1 MYNCTYKAI
10 TLSICYFR
18 LWIPSPGNNIH
29 WYIAILPN
37 VMHSDGGSKLGSGD
51 LSTPWQIIGR
61 ILFCLLVQL
70 QLFII
75 TILEIVGGHPV
86 KTSLM
91 SMRMTTDSPSMSV
104 PSGWKLLE
112 VVKVEKSG
120 EEELMDSFHWQK
132 NSSLWPLVKMHE
144 TTWSLKYFFRYECV
158 DAS

>member
-1 MYNCTYKAI
+1 MWFLLLLQIRHKILRAKSGRPWSLGNVHRTTCTIVHIKPLHYLSAI
-10 TLSICYFR
+10 SDCGFHLLAIICV
-18 LWIPSPGNNIH
+18 H
-29 WYIAILPN
+29 WCIAILPN

-104 PSGWKLLE
+104 DESCWKWWKWK
-112 VVKVEKSG
+112 KVAK
-120 EEELMDSFHWQK
+120 K
-132 NSSLWPLVKMHE
+132 NW
-144 TTWSLKYFFRYECV
+144 
-158 DAS
+158 